1 LGKLNPPGMRNLD
14 EIAVGLQEELDEKDT
29 VREIAIKSARVII
42 RLSGSAVHSIHG
54 GEDATQTLAIALDEA
69 ARLKSLLEIHPD
81 IWTSG
86 LVSDALQEMTEAALV
101 HSISM
106 GEDLPT
112 PQDLGVPPAPYLL
125 GLADTIGEVR
135 RFALI
140 SLREGE
146 LRDAIAYLD
155 IMEEMFLVLMRF
167 DYPQA
172 LVAIRRKQD
181 IARSLVEKTRGEV
194 TMAVSSRRLQDK
206 IDELKDRL

>member
-1 LGKLNPPGMRNLD
+1 MRNLD

-54 GEDATQTLAIALDEA
+54 GEDATQMLATALDEA

-135 RFALI
+135 RFTLI

-194 TMAVSSRRLQDK
+194 TLAVSSRRLQDK
-206 IDELKDRL
+206 IDELKDKL